1 LTKNVSHLL
10 IFAIRCPFH
19 AFQQKKSSDF
29 SFFSMLG
36 IHQKGW
42 GKTAMNAVTIV
53 IGSICILLIAYR
65 LYGTFIAAKVLKLDD
80 SNPTP
85 AHELEDGKDYVPTN
99 KWVTFGHHF
108 AAIAAAGPLVGPILA
123 AQFGYLPSLL
133 WLLIGAVIGG
143 AVHDIVVLFA
153 SMRQDG
159 KSLSEIAKKELGP
172 VAGFC
177 AGLAMLF
184 IITITMAGLSLVV
197 LSALERNP
205 WGTFAVGITIPI
217 AMAVGLYHKKTG
229 NLKIATIVGFGLIM
243 AAIVWG
249 PNIQGTAL
257 GNFLTFEKSTIAILL
272 PVYAFFAAALP
283 VWLLLAP
290 RDYLSTFMKIGVFA
304 ALIIGVF
311 YVNPAVQF
319 PAFTEFVNGGGP
331 VIAGPVWPFISIT
344 IACGAISGFHAFV
357 GSGTTP
363 KMINRWSDIKG
374 VAFGAMLV
382 ECLVAIMA
390 LIAAVSLMPGDYF
403 AINSTP
409 EKFATLGMETVH
421 LDKLS
426 DEVGM
431 DLEGRTGGAVT
442 LAVGMTYI
450 FTEIPIFEQMASYFY
465 QFVILFEAVFIL
477 TAIDSGTRVARYLI
491 QDFGG
496 AFFKPLKRMDSV
508 FATIFAS
515 ALACFMW
522 GYLLFSG
529 DISSVW
535 ALFGVSN
542 QLMASIGLIIGATVV
557 LKIADKRRYMLTCL
571 IPLAY
576 LYVTVNVA
584 GYWMVKNVYWNAA
597 SSGFSVLN
605 GTLSIIMLV
614 LGFVILI
621 ASIQK
626 WRQLW
631 KYPQDILVERAAKG
645 MI

>member
-1 LTKNVSHLL
+1 MIDVGYKN
-10 IFAIRCPFH
+10 
-19 AFQQKKSSDF
+19 D
-29 SFFSMLG
+29 G
-36 IHQKGW
+36 EGN
-42 GKTAMNAVTIV
+42 GKMNAVTIV

-65 LYGTFIAAKVLKLDD
+65 LYGTFMAAKVLKIDD
-80 SNPTP
+80 SKPTP
-85 AHELEDGKDYVPTN
+85 AHKLEDGKDYVPTN
-99 KWVTFGHHF
+99 KWVAFGHHF

-123 AQFGYLPSLL
+123 AQFGYLPGLL

-143 AVHDIVVLFA
+143 AVHDLVVLFA
-153 SMRQDG
+153 SMRRNG
-159 KSLSEIAKKELGP
+159 KSLSEVAKEELGP

-229 NLKIATIVGFGLIM
+229 NLKIATTVGFGLILL
-243 AAIVWG
+243 AVIFG
-249 PNIQGTAL
+249 HNIQGTWL
-257 GNFLTFEKSTIAILL
+257 GDLLTFEKSTLAILL
-272 PVYAFFAAALP
+272 PAYAFFAAALP

-311 YVNPAVQF
+311 VVNPAVQF
-319 PAFTEFVNGGGP
+319 PAFTEFINGGGP
-331 VIAGPVWPFISIT
+331 VVAGPVWPFISIT

-363 KMINRWSDIKG
+363 KMINRWSDAKG
-374 VAFGAMLV
+374 VAFGGMLV
-382 ECLVAIMA
+382 ECLVAVMA
-390 LIAAVSLMPGDYF
+390 LIAAVSLQPGDYF

-409 EKFATLGMETVH
+409 ERFEQLGMETVH
-421 LDKLS
+421 LAELS
-426 DEVGM
+426 ESVGM

-450 FTEIPIFEQMASYFY
+450 FTEIQIFERLASYFY

-477 TAIDSGTRVARYLI
+477 TAIDAGTRVARYLI
-491 QDFGG
+491 QDFFGD
-496 AFFKPLKRMDSV
+496 FVKPLKRTDSLS
-508 FATIFAS
+508 ANIIAS
-515 ALACFMW
+515 ALACLFW
-522 GYLLFSG
+522 GYLLYSG

-542 QLMASIGLIIGATVV
+542 QLMASIGLIVGATVI
-557 LKIADKRRYMLTCL
+557 LKIANKRWYMLTCL
-571 IPLAY
+571 VPLAY

-584 GYWMVKNVYWNAA
+584 GFWMIQNVYWNPENA
-597 SSGFSVLN
+597 GFNVLN
-605 GTLSIIMLV
+605 GILSIIMLT
-614 LGFVILI
+614 LGVVILV
-621 ASIQK
+621 ASIYK
-626 WRQLW
+626 WSKLW
-631 KYPQDILVERAAKG
+631 KIPQNELVEQSYLEVS
-645 MI
+645 

>member
-1 LTKNVSHLL
+1 
-10 IFAIRCPFH
+10 
-19 AFQQKKSSDF
+19 
-29 SFFSMLG
+29 
-36 IHQKGW
+36 
-42 GKTAMNAVTIV
+42 MNAISIV
-53 IGSICILLIAYR
+53 VGSICILLIVYR
-65 LYGTFIAAKVLKLDD
+65 LYGTFMAAKVLKLND
-80 SNPTP
+80 SKPTP
-85 AHELEDGKDYVPTN
+85 AQKLEDGQDYVPTN
-99 KWVTFGHHF
+99 KWVVFGHHF

-123 AQFGYLPSLL
+123 AQFGYLPGLL

-143 AVHDIVVLFA
+143 AVHDMVVLFA
-153 SMRQDG
+153 SMRREG
-159 KSLSEIAKKELGP
+159 KSLSEVAKEELGP

-177 AGLAMLF
+177 TGLAMLF
-184 IITITMAGLSLVV
+184 IITITMAGLSMVV
-197 LSALERNP
+197 LGALERNP

-229 NLKIATIVGFGLIM
+229 NLKLATTVGFILIM

-249 PNIQGTAL
+249 PNIQGTWL
-257 GNFLTFEKSTIAILL
+257 GDLLTLEKSTLALIL
-272 PVYAFFAAALP
+272 PIYAFFAAALP

-304 ALIIGVF
+304 ALIVGVF
-311 YVNPAVQF
+311 IVNPEVQF
-319 PAFTEFVNGGGP
+319 PAFTDFINGGGP
-331 VIAGPVWPFISIT
+331 VVAGPVWPFISIT

-363 KMINRWSDIKG
+363 KMVSRWGDIKG

-390 LIAAVSLMPGDYF
+390 LIAAISLQPGDYF

-409 EKFATLGMETVH
+409 EKFATLGMETVE
-421 LDKLS
+421 LNELEEK
-426 DEVGM
+426 VGM

-450 FTEIPIFEQMASYFY
+450 FAAVPFFAKLASYFY

-491 QDFGG
+491 QDFLGD
-496 AFFKPLKRMDSV
+496 FIKPLKRTDSIG
-508 FATIFAS
+508 ANIFAS
-515 ALACFMW
+515 ALACFVW

-542 QLMASIGLIIGATVV
+542 QLMASIGLIVGATVI
-557 LKIADKRRYMLTCL
+557 LKIAEKRWYMLTCL

-576 LYVTVNVA
+576 LFVTVMTA
-584 GYWMVKNVYWNAA
+584 GYWMIKNVYFNVDNA
-597 SSGFSVLN
+597 GFSVLN
-605 GTLSIIMLV
+605 GILSIIMLI
-614 LGFVILI
+614 LGIVIMV
-621 ASIQK
+621 ASINK
-626 WRQLW
+626 WIKLW
-631 KYPQDILVERAAKG
+631 KIPQHILVERSEKEVA
-645 MI
+645 

>member
-1 LTKNVSHLL
+1 
-10 IFAIRCPFH
+10 
-19 AFQQKKSSDF
+19 
-29 SFFSMLG
+29 
-36 IHQKGW
+36 
-42 GKTAMNAVTIV
+42 MNAISIV
-53 IGSICILLIAYR
+53 IGSICILLIVYR
-65 LYGTFIAAKVLKLDD
+65 LYGTFMAAKVLKLND
-80 SNPTP
+80 SKPTP
-85 AHELEDGKDYVPTN
+85 AQKFEDGQDYVPTN
-99 KWVTFGHHF
+99 KWVVFGHHF

-123 AQFGYLPSLL
+123 AQFGYLPGLL

-153 SMRQDG
+153 SMRREG
-159 KSLSEIAKKELGP
+159 KSLSEVAKEELGP

-177 AGLAMLF
+177 TGLAMLF
-184 IITITMAGLSLVV
+184 IITITMAGLSMVV
-197 LSALERNP
+197 LGALERNP

-229 NLKIATIVGFGLIM
+229 NLKLATTVGFILIM

-249 PNIQGTAL
+249 PNIQGTWL
-257 GNFLTFEKSTIAILL
+257 GDLLTLEKSTLALIL
-272 PVYAFFAAALP
+272 PIYAFFAAALP

-304 ALIIGVF
+304 ALIVGVF
-311 YVNPAVQF
+311 IVNPEVQF
-319 PAFTEFVNGGGP
+319 PAFTDFINGGGP
-331 VIAGPVWPFISIT
+331 VVAGPVWPFISIT

-363 KMINRWSDIKG
+363 KMVSRWSDIKG

-390 LIAAVSLMPGDYF
+390 LIAAISLQPGDYF
-403 AINSTP
+403 AINSSP
-409 EKFATLGMETVH
+409 EKFATLGMETVD
-421 LDKLS
+421 LNELEEK
-426 DEVGM
+426 VGM

-450 FTEIPIFEQMASYFY
+450 FTAVPFFAKLASYFY

-491 QDFGG
+491 QDFLGD
-496 AFFKPLKRMDSV
+496 FIKPLKRTDSLG
-508 FATIFAS
+508 ANIFAS
-515 ALACFMW
+515 ALACFVW

-542 QLMASIGLIIGATVV
+542 QLMASIGLIVGATVI
-557 LKIADKRRYMLTCL
+557 LKIAEKRWYMLTCL

-576 LYVTVNVA
+576 LFVTVNVA
-584 GYWMVKNVYWNAA
+584 GYWMVKNVYFNADNA
-597 SSGFSVLN
+597 GFSVLN
-605 GTLSIIMLV
+605 GILSIVMLILGLVIM
-614 LGFVILI
+614 
-621 ASIQK
+621 ATSINK
-626 WRQLW
+626 WIKLW
-631 KYPQDILVERAAKG
+631 KIPQNVLVEQSEREVA
-645 MI
+645 